1 MSTSPSGP
9 SVPFFSTKPS
19 GVGTGLGLA
28 QVYNFAK
35 QSGGHAHIESTLG
48 EGTVVSITLPRV

>member
-1 MSTSPSGP
+1 MFE
-9 SVPFFSTKPS
+9 PFYSTKPS

-35 QSGGHAHIESTLG
+35 QSGGEAFIESELDQ
-48 EGTVVSITLPRV
+48 GTTVTITLPRA